1 MSKTSAIQK
10 ADNIVESAKRPTF
23 LFTMGITYLTYI
35 FIFLGI
41 SYILPTY
48 IRVISNFMHVVIC
61 LFLIYKFNPLRSK
74 QQLTEY
80 DNYFIFF
87 SAFFILISMGL
98 TEFALAF
105 FNTLRSVMKV
115 DLTATTA

>member
-1 MSKTSAIQK
+1 MSKTASLQK
-10 ADNIVESAKRPTF
+10 ADNMIESAKRPTF

-35 FIFLGI
+35 FLFLGI
-41 SYILPTY
+41 SYILPSY
-48 IRVISNFMHVVIC
+48 IRAISNFMHVVIC
-61 LFLIYKFNPLRSK
+61 LFLIYKFNPLRTN

-87 SAFFILISMGL
+87 ASVFILMSMGL
-98 TEFALAF
+98 TEFSLAF
-105 FNTLRSVMKV
+105 FKTLRNIMKV